1 MSEED
6 IKEFAQTAINLLE
19 TAVTESGYPIS
30 GATDYR
36 AEDLGAPQWVC
47 NARGIIAQYYGT
59 PELWTDSYLV
69 FAHERGCF
77 GQDADDPDTADRY
90 RAMASIAN
98 HEIIRR
104 LSLNGNL

>member
-6 IKEFAQTAINLLE
+6 IKEFAHTAINLLE

-30 GATDYR
+30 GATDHR
-36 AEDLGAPQWVC
+36 AEESGAPLWVC
-47 NARGIIAQYYGT
+47 NARAAIAEYYSS
-59 PELWTDSYLV
+59 PALWTDAYLV
-69 FAHERGCF
+69 SRHELGCL

-98 HEIIRR
+98 REIIRR
-104 LSLNGNL
+104 LSLKQ